1 MQQEEN
7 WSHIISCES
16 RFSTSV
22 FNDVLSFI
30 DLILLFV
37 KREIVT
43 NYKQTI
49 LGPLWF
55 FIQPML
61 TTAMFVV
68 IFSRIAN
75 LSTDAVPPIL
85 FYLSGVTAWNYFA
98 ECLTK
103 TSTTFKD
110 NAHLFGKVYFPRLV
124 VPMSIVLSSLTK
136 FLIQFGLFVVIL
148 LFYVVSGKYAIQPN
162 LYILLTPLL
171 LLIMAVLSLGMG
183 MIITSLTTKYRDLAL
198 LIQFA
203 VQLLMYA
210 TPVILPM
217 SAMSEKYR
225 WLIVA
230 NPMSSVIET
239 FRFAF
244 LGKGMLNWLH
254 LGYSLGI
261 AMLMFGVGVY
271 IFNKVEKSFTDT
283 V

>member
-1 MQQEEN
+1 
-7 WSHIISCES
+7 
-16 RFSTSV
+16 
-22 FNDVLSFI
+22 
-30 DLILLFV
+30 
-37 KREIVT
+37 
-43 NYKQTI
+43 
-49 LGPLWF
+49 
-55 FIQPML
+55 
-61 TTAMFVV
+61 
-68 IFSRIAN
+68 
-75 LSTDAVPPIL
+75 
-85 FYLSGVTAWNYFA
+85 
-98 ECLTK
+98 
-103 TSTTFKD
+103 
-110 NAHLFGKVYFPRLV
+110 
-124 VPMSIVLSSLTK
+124 
-136 FLIQFGLFVVIL
+136 VVIL